1 MIWAVTAGICSIGL
15 AFGIGWNAGLR
26 SGQKREHIRIVN
38 SQLKKTDCD
47 RPNCKKTGTT
57 CDERARIKKSKR
69 FKLKHDVNAD
79 NFPIGSND

>member
-15 AFGIGWNAGLR
+15 FITGYFIGLDK
-26 SGQKREHIRIVN
+26 GQKNEHVRIVN
-38 SQLKKTDCD
+38 SQLKKTDWD

-57 CDERARIKKSKR
+57 CDERSRIKKSKR

-79 NFPIGSND
+79 NFPVGSND